1 MVTSLLPLIIV
12 QRCWQHCCHFTMA
25 AGNVATINITFV
37 HVRHTHIYGGLLV
50 ILFRLRCLC
59 AALDILL
66 YAKKVNEYVVDEI
79 NEL

>member
-1 MVTSLLPLIIV
+1 MYRDAGNIAATLPWLPVMLPPLIL
-12 QRCWQHCCHFTMA
+12 HLFMYD
-25 AGNVATINITFV
+25 
-37 HVRHTHIYGGLLV
+37 THIYGGLLV